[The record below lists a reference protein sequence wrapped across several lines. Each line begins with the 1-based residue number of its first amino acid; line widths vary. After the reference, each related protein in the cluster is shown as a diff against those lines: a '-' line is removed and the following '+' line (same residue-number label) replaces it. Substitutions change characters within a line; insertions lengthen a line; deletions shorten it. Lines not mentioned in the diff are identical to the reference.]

1 MRPTDLRGDGGSITP
16 FVVLMIGTLMLVI
29 GLSVDGAAAMAAS
42 GKALDEAGS
51 AARLAAQ
58 QIDVDRLR
66 RTGEVVLDPA
76 AAVAAGQRFI
86 AATGDTA
93 SVVVDDDA
101 TAFAGS
107 HPLAR
112 SHQPPAEPSVT
123 VTVTRTVATQFL
135 QWVGIGSFTVTETA
149 TSNAVVTG
157 SEP

>member
-1 MRPTDLRGDGGSITP
+1 MMTRDLLDDDGGILP
-16 FVVLMIGTLMLVI
+16 FVVLMVSTLMLVI

-42 GKALDEAGS
+42 GKALDEASS

-66 RTGEVVLDPA
+66 RSGEVVLDPA

-93 SVVVDDDA
+93 RVVVNNDA
-101 TAFAGS
+101 AASVGNR
-107 HPLAR
+107 PQAR
-112 SHQPPAEPSVT
+112 SYQPPAEPAVT

-149 TSNAVVTG
+149 TSNAIVTG
-157 SEP
+157 STS

>member
-1 MRPTDLRGDGGSITP
+1 MKTRDLRDDDGGILP
-16 FVVLMIGTLMLVI
+16 FVVLMVGTLMLVI

-42 GKALDEAGS
+42 GKALDEASS

-76 AAVAAGQRFI
+76 AAVTAGQRFI
-86 AATGDTA
+86 ATTGDTA
-93 SVVVDDDA
+93 SVIVNGE
-101 TAFAGS
+101 TAFTS
-107 HPLAR
+107 NRPHAR
-112 SHQPPAEPSVT
+112 SHQPPAEPAVT

-135 QWVGIGSFTVTETA
+135 RWVGIGSFTVTETA

-157 SEP
+157 STS

>member
-1 MRPTDLRGDGGSITP
+1 MTLDLRDDDGGILP
-16 FVVLMIGTLMLVI
+16 FVVLMVSTLMLVI

-42 GKALDEAGS
+42 GKALDEASS

-66 RTGEVVLDPA
+66 RTGEVVLDPT

-86 AATGDTA
+86 AATGDTG
-93 SVVVDDDA
+93 SVVVNDDA
-101 TAFAGS
+101 AASVGNR
-107 HPLAR
+107 PQAR
-112 SHQPPAEPSVT
+112 SFQPSAAPSVT
-123 VTVTRTVATQFL
+123 VKVTRTVATQFL

-157 SEP
+157 SAS

>member
-1 MRPTDLRGDGGSITP
+1 MITRDLRDDDGGILP
-16 FVVLMIGTLMLVI
+16 FVVLMVGTLMLVI

-42 GKALDEAGS
+42 GKALDEASS

-76 AAVAAGQRFI
+76 AAVAAGRRFI
-86 AATGDTA
+86 AATGDSAT
-93 SVVVDDDA
+93 VVVNDA
-101 TAFAGS
+101 ATYAGN
-107 HPLAR
+107 HPQAR
-112 SHQPPAEPSVT
+112 SYQPPAGPSVT

-157 SEP
+157 SAP

>member
-1 MRPTDLRGDGGSITP
+1 MTRDLRDDDGGILP
-16 FVVLMIGTLMLVI
+16 FVVLMIGTLMVVI

-42 GKALDEAGS
+42 GKALDEASG

-66 RTGEVVLDPA
+66 RTGMVVLDPA
-76 AAVAAGQRFI
+76 AAVAVGQRFI

-93 SVVVDDDA
+93 SIVVNDDA
-101 TAFAGS
+101 AASVGNR
-107 HPLAR
+107 LQAR
-112 SHQPPAEPSVT
+112 SYQPPAAPSVT
-123 VTVTRTVATQFL
+123 VKATRTVATQVL

-157 SEP
+157 SAP